1 MNGSAT
7 IRVLV
12 LKGGERLPVLLD
24 RASQQPLFD
33 PLVYAVSRLRG
44 RAANTVQQH
53 LVGLQV
59 FLDFC
64 SGRRIDLADRVRT
77 GELLSSPELD
87 GLVSSTERHRQ
98 RGARRSIPHRLSRQT
113 SANRLRAI
121 RAYLAWLTARRLHQ
135 LSSGDTF
142 PERYKVQREQL
153 LAELKA
159 RLPGDLLIRRSLPCF
174 GAAIPQAE
182 FGGVSG
188 EIGPTPWH
196 VECPPD

>member
-1 MNGSAT
+1 MNGSTT

-44 RAANTVQQH
+44 RAANTLQQH

-59 FLDFC
+59 LLDFC
-64 SGRRIDLADRVRT
+64 SARRIDLSERVRT
-77 GELLSSPELD
+77 GELLSFAELD

-98 RGARRSIPHRLSRQT
+98 PGARRSIPQRLSRQT

-135 LSSGDTF
+135 LSVSRTDAERPVLGGTLESAPGADPTF
-142 PERYKVQREQL
+142 HRADRER
-153 LAELKA
+153 
-159 RLPGDLLIRRSLPCF
+159 LIR
-174 GAAIPQAE
+174 A
-182 FGGVSG
+182 V
-188 EIGPTPWH
+188 GP
-196 VECPPD
+196 